1 MGEELDVNNL
11 QRGEL
16 SYNTLNECVIRVDFM
31 KINKMDELL
40 NQLNEMLNGYSFKAN
55 EVFNIDLE
63 IHDPKTLITQ
73 ELIKNNIN
81 KPINY
86 EYYTPTEKF
95 IINEYVLLFS
105 KQIFVNYTGIGKYQ
119 ELFKQILDK
128 IKELEPEIKITRVG
142 LRKKNI
148 IFTKKEY
155 NWRNIL
161 NEDYIPKNIDNEI
174 DEINIESKILNEN
187 TDSYSYNH
195 LLSIKKGNAKKDN
208 QDIVVNRIIC
218 DIDYYK
224 RIIDKNNINLTEYN
238 EQIFENFKKM
248 MNKSF
253 LLSLKTGEIDND
265 NIVWGTNLNDNSKQ

>member
-81 KPINY
+81 KSINY

-119 ELFKQILDK
+119 ELFNQILDK